1 MVMILLCFYIQEI
14 MNKISLYEDFVSGV
28 VDVVR
33 EVQCRDFV
41 IEEIGKIIIYEM
53 EEFEDRLE

>member
-1 MVMILLCFYIQEI
+1 

-41 IEEIGKIIIYEM
+41 MEEIGKIIIYEM